1 MRYERSTSQLADTQP
16 VNENPEIMTVSMLA
30 DYLRCHPSTIY
41 RLLRQKR
48 LPGFKIG
55 SDWRFKKS
63 VIDQW
68 LKEVTVSALEE

>member
-1 MRYERSTSQLADTQP
+1 MRYERSTPQLADTQP
-16 VNENPEIMTVSMLA
+16 VNENSEIMTVSMLA

>member
-1 MRYERSTSQLADTQP
+1 MRYERSTPQLADTQL
-16 VNENPEIMTVSMLA
+16 VNEKAEIMTVSMLA

>member
-1 MRYERSTSQLADTQP
+1 MRYERRAPKQIEQP
-16 VNENPEIMTVSMLA
+16 AEVGEIMTVGMLA

-68 LKEVTVSALEE
+68 LKEVTISSIGL

>member
-1 MRYERSTSQLADTQP
+1 MQHERSTPKPSAE
-16 VNENPEIMTVSMLA
+16 VMENPEIMTVTMLA

-48 LPGFKIG
+48 IPGFKIG

-68 LKEVTVSALEE
+68 LKEVMVSGVEF